1 MKRKV
6 AIYARVSTEH
16 EAQINALENQIQYYN
31 NILAQHPEW
40 ELVGR
45 YVDEGITGTSVKKRK
60 NFLRMMEDAKNGMF
74 SLILTREVSRFAR
87 NTVDTLQETRKL
99 KSYGVEV
106 YCTED
111 NIRTSD
117 DTDGELRLTLMAT
130 LAQNESKKTSVR
142 VKAGQKISF
151 ENGVLYGNGNILGYD
166 RVGRE
171 LVVNP
176 EQAETVKMIFNMYHD
191 GMGCKQIA
199 YELEKRGRITSTGL
213 THWQPGT
220 ISRLLRNSFYC
231 GKIVYRKQYV
241 PDYLEQKKINN
252 YDEVDKIEIMGK
264 HEPIIS
270 EELFNDCQRRL
281 DAKTVNRLR
290 GKHAINPPKSA
301 YARIL
306 KCQCGSNFERR
317 KWHKYKDGRIRYGFE
332 CYKQKNHGSY
342 RTRLK
347 KGLDTTGCCTTKMFP
362 EWKLKIVAHWLFNDL
377 WKERDKIINRAIEM
391 LNATIKDENV
401 VDYTD
406 EVKELNKKRKKYEEK
421 LSNLVELRVEG
432 DISKEVYEEKKGAF
446 KKQIEYIDSELLK
459 RDVKNSAIVSN
470 VKTKIQLL
478 TDLLEKKY
486 DVISGDIPE
495 DIVETFI
502 DQIVVHDDYFEWR
515 LRTSTEPVLCK
526 VEGNAKDNTIIFLE
540 NDSHKVATQYRQRLR
555 IRQNNLIHAI
565 DSIELGNFV
574 ITKDYLAKYKETDE
588 NMKKVNKWND
598 IKIKVTI

>member
-446 KKQIEYIDSELLK
+446 KKQIGYIDSELLK

-470 VKTKIQLL
+470 VKTQIQLL
-478 TDLLEKKY
+478 TDLLGKKY